1 MTVTPETLRAN
12 QDIRDMLVPF
22 GFAVT
27 SNKEHGPV
35 WFDTAPLQPFE
46 IVAQRGPGSVYALT
60 GPQRHVLLA
69 TSEGQAGIVAAN
81 LKECL
86 ELVVAHPYWQD
97 ILRFGGGDLSAMRAV
112 LRDRIEDFEEDALS
126 DDPEISEFR
135 PLLRARLGLAAS
147 GDPLTLLHH
156 AITVLGA
163 DVVVRGHDGYRSEP
177 LAGRFK
183 WPCHSAR
190 NSRKK

>member
-1 MTVTPETLRAN
+1 
-12 QDIRDMLVPF
+12 
-22 GFAVT
+22 
-27 SNKEHGPV
+27 
-35 WFDTAPLQPFE
+35 
-46 IVAQRGPGSVYALT
+46 
-60 GPQRHVLLA
+60 
-69 TSEGQAGIVAAN
+69 
-81 LKECL
+81 
-86 ELVVAHPYWQD
+86 
-97 ILRFGGGDLSAMRAV
+97 MRAV